1 MRRGAGYLGLWLGV
15 MTIALPAATAA
26 APAGAKPN
34 AAQPKTATITTIAK
48 PAGVP
53 LEVQISEVSPHTT
66 VVVHFRGAKAAGWVK
81 AQPGS
86 EAAIAGVRFVG
97 SALSFTPPA
106 VPGVAKPATVAFS
119 TGIVISGPLSGQA
132 VVGGTGAVA
141 LKTPFGSTTTQGGPF
156 SIPTP
161 RLPPTCT
168 LGPCSSLKP
177 GDRCSDQPGS
187 RCYLYDEQFLCCTV
201 CPTGC

>member
-1 MRRGAGYLGLWLGV
+1 MRRGAGYFGLWLGFLT
-15 MTIALPAATAA
+15 MALPLPAATPAT
-26 APAGAKPN
+26 PAGA
-34 AAQPKTATITTIAK
+34 AKTAK

-53 LEVQISEVSPHTT
+53 LEVQISDISPHTT
-66 VVVHFRGAKAAGWVK
+66 VVLHFRGAKAAGWVK

-106 VPGVAKPATVAFS
+106 APGAAKPATVAFS

-161 RLPPTCT
+161 RLPPACT

-177 GDRCSDQPGS
+177 GERCSDQPGAK
-187 RCYLYDEQFLCCTV
+187 CYLYDQQLLCCTV